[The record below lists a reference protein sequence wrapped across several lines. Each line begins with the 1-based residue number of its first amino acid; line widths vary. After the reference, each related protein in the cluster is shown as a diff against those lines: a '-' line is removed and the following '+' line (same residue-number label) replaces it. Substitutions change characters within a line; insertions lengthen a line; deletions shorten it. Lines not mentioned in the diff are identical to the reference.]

1 MANPDPSAYASKEQI
16 EELNFPVYE
25 RDWSAAEELRLLDAV
40 EKHGWGNWKCVPAA
54 FRLDSHQAHPHRYRA
69 CRREIAADVGT
80 KKEIR
85 CQRHYLA
92 VYLESPMAPLPDPRA
107 TLLEYGEEGSDSA
120 VDTGSL
126 PSLPVA
132 EELAAVAASVPQEWV
147 VPPPS
152 APHFIIDTVRAGTL
166 DGGEASIYLDADDP
180 ANVGGDLPDEDAANT
195 CDMAGY
201 SPLRGDFDVEHANDA
216 EQVIADIEFSPGE
229 SPASVELKLKVLE
242 IYNAQLDERARR
254 KAFLL
259 QRGLLNYRKALIT
272 ERRRPRE
279 EREIRAQLRP
289 LARFMS
295 PAEHEEVVSGLI
307 LEDRLRKRIA
317 NLQELRANGVRTL
330 EAGHEYELAKRSR
343 RESATIRAQQEHL
356 GVLYAG
362 VPASSDASRPAAPA
376 GEEGATSGRGR
387 GRGAARAEAPVP
399 AGALPT
405 SAMLGE
411 SADISKVQPAVAVA
425 LSGAPGADTL
435 SPDEAALCQHL
446 QLLPSQYHAIRDAV
460 LMASRRAQLQGSE
473 GRAEAVRVGQS
484 AGQTKGVPPPLSS
497 VVVDFVVSCGW
508 VDAANVWGEGPVV
521 AAPELMP
528 ANVAAAGSAP
538 PPAAAKQE

>member
-16 EELNFPVYE
+16 EELSFPVYE

-40 EKHGWGNWKCVPAA
+40 EKHGWGNWK
-54 FRLDSHQAHPHRYRA
+54 
-69 CRREIAADVGT
+69 EIAADVGT

-362 VPASSDASRPAAPA
+362 VPASSDASRPVPRRLCR
-376 GEEGATSGRGR
+376 RG
-387 GRGAARAEAPVP
+387 PFP
-399 AGALPT
+399 P
-405 SAMLGE
+405 
-411 SADISKVQPAVAVA
+411 P
-425 LSGAPGADTL
+425 P
-435 SPDEAALCQHL
+435 CW
-446 QLLPSQYHAIRDAV
+446 
-460 LMASRRAQLQGSE
+460 
-473 GRAEAVRVGQS
+473 GRARTSPRCSLPWRWRCPVRQ
-484 AGQTKGVPPPLSS
+484 VPTRCPRMRPPCASTC
-497 VVVDFVVSCGW
+497 SCC
-508 VDAANVWGEGPVV
+508 
-521 AAPELMP
+521 P
-528 ANVAAAGSAP
+528 ASTTPSGTLC
-538 PPAAAKQE
+538 